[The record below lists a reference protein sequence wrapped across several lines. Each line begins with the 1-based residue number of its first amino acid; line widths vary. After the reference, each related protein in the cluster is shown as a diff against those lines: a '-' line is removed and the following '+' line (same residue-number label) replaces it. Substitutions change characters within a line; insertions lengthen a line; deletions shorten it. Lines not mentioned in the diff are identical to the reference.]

1 MSNNAKLAE
10 SLQPAAVWRIFAS
23 LSDVPRPSKDEA
35 RVQQWALDFAKQ
47 HGFDAT
53 HEDVGNV
60 IIRVPASAGHENA
73 PTVVIQGHLDMVA
86 EKNAGTTHDFHND
99 PIELV
104 QDTDPRD
111 GATIVRANGTTLGA
125 DNGMGVC
132 LALAAATEKDV
143 THGPLEILLTCDEEA
158 GMTGAKAVTP
168 QSVKGRMLINLDS
181 EEDHALYI
189 GCAGGADT
197 TLRWSLPLAEI
208 GGNEQCVAISVKGL
222 TGGHSG
228 CDIHLNRGNAI
239 KLMARVIAEAGIA
252 NYRFVTLDGGSM
264 RNAIPREA
272 SCIVAVSADAQA
284 KLERAAKDVQ
294 QAAIRGG
301 EANAITKIESA
312 TGNEKA
318 IDAASSQQIVHCINA
333 LPSSVLALVPAIPG
347 LVQTSNNVSTIKCET
362 NADKLRVTL
371 GCLTRSSSMDDV
383 ATVVRQIR
391 AIGTLTGAAVEAG
404 NAYPGWQPN
413 ADSKLLA
420 TCARVY
426 EDCFGTKPTVT
437 AIHAGLECGII
448 GERVGGAMDMIS
460 FGPRIEGAH
469 SPDERVYP
477 ESLAKI
483 WTYLNAVLK
492 ELAAKGVH
500 DA

>member
-1 MSNNAKLAE
+1 MSNNQKLAS
-10 SLQPAAVWRIFAS
+10 SLQPTAVWNIFAS
-23 LSDVPRPSKDEA
+23 LSDVPRPSKKEA

-60 IIRVPASAGHENA
+60 IIRVPATKGRENA

-86 EKNAGTTHDFHND
+86 EKNAGTQHDFEND
-99 PIELV
+99 PIELML
-104 QDTDPRD
+104 DKDPRD
-111 GATIVRANGTTLGA
+111 GTSIVRAKGTTLGA
-125 DNGMGVC
+125 DNGIGVA

-168 QSVKGRMLINLDS
+168 KSITGRTLINLDS

-197 TLRWSLPLAEI
+197 TLRWELPLSRVDE
-208 GGNEQCVAISVKGL
+208 NTSCVAISVTGL

-239 KLMARVIAEAGIA
+239 KLAARVIATAQLE
-252 NYRFVTLDGGSM
+252 NYRLISFDGGSM

-272 SCIVAVSADAQA
+272 KCVLAVSAKDRETLQKAAKEVQEAALRAGEAKARIQIETAQA
-284 KLERAAKDVQ
+284 
-294 QAAIRGG
+294 
-301 EANAITKIESA
+301 A
-312 TGNEKA
+312 TG
-318 IDAASSQQIVHCINA
+318 AAATDDSKKIIHCALA
-333 LPSSVLALVPAIPG
+333 LPSSVLALVPTIPG
-347 LVQTSNNVSTIKCET
+347 LVQTSNNVSTIASKQA
-362 NADKLRVTL
+362 NDKLAITL
-371 GCLTRSSSMDDV
+371 GCLTRSSAMDD
-383 ATVVRQIR
+383 TRSVVQQIR
-391 AIGTLTGAAVEAG
+391 TIGTLTGATVDAG

-413 ADSKLLA
+413 ADSKLLK
-420 TCARVY
+420 TCAKVY
-426 EDCFGTKPTVT
+426 EDCFGHKPTVT

-448 GERVGGAMDMIS
+448 GERVGGDMDMIS

-477 ESLAKI
+477 DSVAKI
-483 WTYLNAVLK
+483 WTYLKAVLK
-492 ELAAKGVH
+492 ELAV
-500 DA
+500 